1 MSPLVARASDASAFV
16 DDFGSDLD
24 ATATSDGAG
33 ATDASFASPPR
44 ARASPAADDDP
55 ASPAFHTPA
64 AAADGGAHPRA
75 STTRSSVQS
84 SRARQQLFGDG
95 EQHPDEGTR
104 SPAAPPP
111 ETPAGL
117 RALGEGPDAWTREA
131 ERHLARAPLVRGG
144 AG

>member
-104 SPAAPPP
+104 S
-111 ETPAGL
+111 
-117 RALGEGPDAWTREA
+117 R
-131 ERHLARAPLVRGG
+131 
-144 AG
+144 